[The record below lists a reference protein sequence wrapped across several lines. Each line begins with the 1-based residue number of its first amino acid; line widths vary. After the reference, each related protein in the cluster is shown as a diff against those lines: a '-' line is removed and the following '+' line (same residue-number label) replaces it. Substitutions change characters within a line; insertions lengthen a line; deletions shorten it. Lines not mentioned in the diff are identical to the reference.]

1 MVNFYMFIFTKYSL
15 TDMRILLS
23 DFFKIEDLKL

>member
-1 MVNFYMFIFTKYSL
+1 MIIFTKYSL

-23 DFFKIEDLKL
+23 YFLYGME